1 MSVRYSIFYC
11 TIYSSKKLPNLFKWR
26 QKLTIVIMPSSNSH
40 SAYPKRLA
48 NTQNLHKFFFLS
60 LEGNSFTIAFASSDC
75 QYDNLSARGSLD
87 LESEAEQGWGDA
99 GIDLRSKKCRKFYHH
114 FLFLLL
120 LLLHCEFPWYDP
132 NVHLGIGIRM
142 GFSIP
147 TGSLYPYKV
156 ATVTVLVRI
165 RIQCELT
172 LSLSSLD
179 IFHDL
184 YCAYTP

>member
-114 FLFLLL
+114 FFVFTSIITTLWVPLIWSS
-120 LLLHCEFPWYDP
+120 CMYTWVSVSVRVSVFPR
-132 NVHLGIGIRM
+132 V
-142 GFSIP
+142 
-147 TGSLYPYKV
+147 
-156 ATVTVLVRI
+156 
-165 RIQCELT
+165 
-172 LSLSSLD
+172 LD
-179 IFHDL
+179 IR
-184 YCAYTP
+184 PRWPR

>member
-120 LLLHCEFPWYDP
+120 LLLHFECPWYMIWSSCTLGPRYPYGLQLLHWGLVNGPQTWP
-132 NVHLGIGIRM
+132 NNEYYRYLKYTKIGI
-142 GFSIP
+142 
-147 TGSLYPYKV
+147 YV
-156 ATVTVLVRI
+156 
-165 RIQCELT
+165 
-172 LSLSSLD
+172 
-179 IFHDL
+179 
-184 YCAYTP
+184 YTNVSAR